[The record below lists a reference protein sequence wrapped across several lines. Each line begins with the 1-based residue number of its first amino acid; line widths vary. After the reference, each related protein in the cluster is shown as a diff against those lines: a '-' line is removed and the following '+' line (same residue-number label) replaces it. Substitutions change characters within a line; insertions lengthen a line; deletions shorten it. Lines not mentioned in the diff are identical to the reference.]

1 MCPTLDAPKNM
12 NATSPTGGSEGDQ
25 SMARTA
31 VYAPLAASLTLPSV
45 GCMPKRPV
53 PLYVMPVDLVS
64 VLPGMT
70 FKEVQDVMGIG
81 PYDLLMSH
89 GDDHWQLH
97 RRLGRA

>member
-1 MCPTLDAPKNM
+1 
-12 NATSPTGGSEGDQ
+12 
-25 SMARTA
+25 
-31 VYAPLAASLTLPSV
+31 
-45 GCMPKRPV
+45 MPKRPV
-53 PLYVMPVDLVS
+53 PLYVTTTDLVS